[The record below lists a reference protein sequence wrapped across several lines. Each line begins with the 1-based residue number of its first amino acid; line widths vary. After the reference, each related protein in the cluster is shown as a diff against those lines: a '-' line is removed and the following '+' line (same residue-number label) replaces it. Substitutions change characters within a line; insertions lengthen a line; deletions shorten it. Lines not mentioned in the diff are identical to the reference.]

1 MDRWGSWGVL
11 ALSKSG
17 GYPKTLPLME
27 KWSSTIRFWGTCWG
41 TCSLYT
47 CATEVH
53 DYHQIWN
60 GNRGSWSQS
69 LLPSA
74 WATWIWGLLVGK
86 NMSLRK
92 SVPLTLEIIPEVEHR
107 GWRRPHYGAVCSR
120 DWVLGWWCVCFGSS
134 RRLSTLVIL
143 LYAGIWQNPAGMYR
157 IPAAKSKR
165 KITFQPVY
173 DPVVNSS
180 TNLYDR
186 MIGKLRLSTRI
197 VATNYG
203 EPSCCNIQYMDVHGW
218 SGKWPKWSSINPA
231 STICIGSSIANKHL
245 NKEPRA
251 TLFGQH
257 VEKLQ
262 WKKQTWVLSV
272 YAYCIHS
279 TSILHL
285 YSIYTRYILIP
296 YNIYIYMYQSIYIYI
311 WYDINPNPQH
321 FHGRSCPTLH
331 LVLDC
336 VIIQELHQVYVALS
350 LAPGERRKVVGGISI
365 CCCLWYI
372 WCYIYI

>member
-1 MDRWGSWGVL
+1 M
-11 ALSKSG
+11 
-17 GYPKTLPLME
+17 
-27 KWSSTIRFWGTCWG
+27 
-41 TCSLYT
+41 
-47 CATEVH
+47 
-53 DYHQIWN
+53 
-60 GNRGSWSQS
+60 
-69 LLPSA
+69 
-74 WATWIWGLLVGK
+74 
-86 NMSLRK
+86 
-92 SVPLTLEIIPEVEHR
+92 
-107 GWRRPHYGAVCSR
+107 
-120 DWVLGWWCVCFGSS
+120 
-134 RRLSTLVIL
+134 
-143 LYAGIWQNPAGMYR
+143 YAGIWQNPAGMHR

-173 DPVVNSS
+173 DPVVFSS

-186 MIGKLRLSTRI
+186 LIGKLRLSTRI

-257 VEKLQ
+257 VKKLQ

-272 YAYCIHS
+272 YAYCIYS

-296 YNIYIYMYQSIYIYI
+296 YNIYIYMYQSIYI

-350 LAPGERRKVVGGISI
+350 LAPGERRKVVGGISVVVYDI
-365 CCCLWYI
+365 YGA
-372 WCYIYI
+372 IYI

>member
-1 MDRWGSWGVL
+1 M
-11 ALSKSG
+11 
-17 GYPKTLPLME
+17 
-27 KWSSTIRFWGTCWG
+27 
-41 TCSLYT
+41 
-47 CATEVH
+47 
-53 DYHQIWN
+53 
-60 GNRGSWSQS
+60 
-69 LLPSA
+69 
-74 WATWIWGLLVGK
+74 
-86 NMSLRK
+86 
-92 SVPLTLEIIPEVEHR
+92 
-107 GWRRPHYGAVCSR
+107 
-120 DWVLGWWCVCFGSS
+120 
-134 RRLSTLVIL
+134 
-143 LYAGIWQNPAGMYR
+143 YAGIWQNPAGMHR

-173 DPVVNSS
+173 DPVVFSS

-186 MIGKLRLSTRI
+186 LIGKLRLSTRI

-257 VEKLQ
+257 VKKLQ

-272 YAYCIHS
+272 YAYCIYS

-296 YNIYIYMYQSIYIYI
+296 YNIYIYICTNQYIYI
-311 WYDINPNPQH
+311 WYDINPNLQH

-372 WCYIYI
+372 WCYIYIIGFTTLYRNHISIYLPTYLSICLSVYLSVCLSIYRSIYLSVYLSAYRSMCQSIYCLSIDVCMDGWIVSSYSIYVVFVYFVIIIFNMCINT

>member
-1 MDRWGSWGVL
+1 M
-11 ALSKSG
+11 
-17 GYPKTLPLME
+17 
-27 KWSSTIRFWGTCWG
+27 
-41 TCSLYT
+41 
-47 CATEVH
+47 
-53 DYHQIWN
+53 
-60 GNRGSWSQS
+60 
-69 LLPSA
+69 
-74 WATWIWGLLVGK
+74 
-86 NMSLRK
+86 
-92 SVPLTLEIIPEVEHR
+92 
-107 GWRRPHYGAVCSR
+107 
-120 DWVLGWWCVCFGSS
+120 
-134 RRLSTLVIL
+134 
-143 LYAGIWQNPAGMYR
+143 YAGIWQNPAGMHR

-173 DPVVNSS
+173 DPVVFSS

-186 MIGKLRLSTRI
+186 LIGKLRLSTRI

-257 VEKLQ
+257 VKKLQ
-262 WKKQTWVLSV
+262 WKNKHESYQYMHTV
-272 YAYCIHS
+272 
-279 TSILHL
+279 SILHL
-285 YSIYTRYILIP
+285 YYIYTLYIHDIFW
-296 YNIYIYMYQSIYIYI
+296 YHITYIYICTNQYIYI

-372 WCYIYI
+372 WCYIYIIGFTTLYRNHISIYLPTYLSICLSVYLSVCLSIYRSIYLSVYLSAYRSMCQSIYCLSIDVCMDGWIVSSYSIYVVFVYFVIIIFNMCINT